1 MYFFVNKNSS
11 GGHRKFMIVA
21 FHFCSFR
28 PPWGNEK
35 MLIFEAIPLRLMF
48 SRGFSR
54 FLSITFFGEGSQYW
68 HIDRTC
74 KKDFERQKSF
84 NRNMIAQMNKI

>member
-11 GGHRKFMIVA
+11 GGNRKFMIVA
-21 FHFCSFR
+21 FYFCSFR

-48 SRGFSR
+48 SRGFS
-54 FLSITFFGEGSQYW
+54 
-68 HIDRTC
+68 
-74 KKDFERQKSF
+74 DFYQLLFSEKEV
-84 NRNMIAQMNKI
+84 NTGT